1 MFLQAEPK
9 GWIWIERLGSLASLG
24 IIPLIVYLLKRIQR
38 LRQGRRIEAKLLPL
52 NSGFTGLICCVSAPH
67 KGDPEVEAEQI
78 AKLVEDLEFF
88 EADELSQ
95 KLRATRI
102 GPILKAFER
111 HRKDLKHCWLI
122 ASHDSDPYEAPL
134 MRACEKYFPN
144 VVIQPIIK
152 VNDVYAKIDEVYY
165 ATHGIFNQCEKQ
177 TDGAVTPRTLIADLT
192 GGTKI
197 MSAAVA
203 MACLDVDRKMQ
214 YIEQK
219 GQKAFYEIEITY
231 EKVST
236 RPSAS
241 V

>member
-1 MFLQAEPK
+1 MFLQAEPE

-52 NSGFTGLICCVSAPH
+52 DSGFTGLICCVSAPS
-67 KGDPEVEAEQI
+67 KGAEEEAEQI
-78 AKLVEDLEFF
+78 TKLVEDLEFF
-88 EADELSQ
+88 EADESSR

-102 GPILKAFER
+102 GPILKAFEH

-122 ASHDSDPYEAPL
+122 ASHDSHPYEAPL
-134 MRACEKYFPN
+134 LRACEKYFPN
-144 VVIQPIIK
+144 VVIQPIAK
-152 VNDVYAKIDEVYY
+152 VNDVYAKIDEVYN

-197 MSAAVA
+197 MSVAVA

-219 GQKAFYEIEITY
+219 EQQTFYEIEITY

-236 RPSAS
+236 RPSPSA
-241 V
+241 